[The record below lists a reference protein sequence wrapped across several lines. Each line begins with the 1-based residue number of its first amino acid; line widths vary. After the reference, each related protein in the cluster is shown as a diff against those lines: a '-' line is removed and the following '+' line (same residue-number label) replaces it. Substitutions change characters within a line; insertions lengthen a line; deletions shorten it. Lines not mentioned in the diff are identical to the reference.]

1 MPTPPTKDDRQT
13 PMTAAGRETL
23 QAELAELVDKRAD
36 VVRRI
41 ADTRSQGD
49 LRENAAYHQAR
60 EDQSRIEGRVLEV
73 EEMLR
78 TAVIVDNGT
87 SDGTVQ
93 IGATVVIADDLGQTA
108 YTLVGAHEADPA
120 AGRLSHQSPV
130 GRALIG
136 RSPGDT
142 VVVQTPS
149 GGREIRILEV
159 R

>member
-1 MPTPPTKDDRQT
+1 
-13 PMTAAGRETL
+13 MTAAGRAALE
-23 QAELAELVDKRAD
+23 AELAELVDKRAD

-78 TAVIVDNGT
+78 TAVVVSEGT

-93 IGATVVIADDLGQTA
+93 IGATVLIADDLGETR

-130 GRALIG
+130 GRALLG
-136 RSPGDT
+136 RTPGDT
-142 VVVQTPS
+142 VVVQTPA